1 MKMYTK
7 VENRDWEDVSI
18 GSSLAHSG
26 KTLTDE
32 HKKKIAQSLLERGS
46 GKKYVIQAKNAI
58 DGRIV
63 IFENGQDAADK
74 LKCSRQLIS
83 QCLRREARN
92 NHQHSAKGWILTK
105 IYIDEEEEKQEKA
118 NED

>member
-7 VENRDWEDVSI
+7 IENRDWEDVSI

-63 IFENGQDAADK
+63 YFENGQDASEF
-74 LKCSRQLIS
+74 LNCSRQLIS
-83 QCLRREARN
+83 QVLSDKERN
-92 NHQHSAKGWILTK
+92 SHQHSAKGWILKK
-105 IYIDEEEEKQEKA
+105 IFIEEEEEKQE
-118 NED
+118 NQ

>member
-32 HKKKIAQSLLERGS
+32 HKKKIAKTLLERGM
-46 GKKYVIQAKNAI
+46 GKKYVIQAKNAT

-63 IFENGQDAADK
+63 YFENGQDASEF
-74 LKCSRQLIS
+74 LNCSRQLIS
-83 QCLRREARN
+83 QVLSDKERN
-92 NHQHSAKGWILTK
+92 SHQHSAKGWILTK
-105 IYIDEEEEKQEKA
+105 IFIEEQEKA

>member
-26 KTLTDE
+26 KKLTDE

-46 GKKYVIQAKNAI
+46 GKKYVIKAVNVQ
-58 DGRIV
+58 DHRV
-63 IFENGQDAADK
+63 RYFENGQDASEFI
-74 LKCSRQLIS
+74 KCSRQLIS
-83 QCLRREARN
+83 QVLSDKERN
-92 NHQHSAKGWILTK
+92 SHQHSAKGWILTK
-105 IYIDEEEEKQEKA
+105 IFIEEEKEKE

>member
-32 HKKKIAQSLLERGS
+32 HKKKIAQSLLERG
-46 GKKYVIQAKNAI
+46 KNTNYVIQAKNAI
-58 DGRIV
+58 DGRILY
-63 IFENGQDAADK
+63 FENGQDAADK
-74 LKCSRQLIS
+74 LECSRQLVS
-83 QCLRREARN
+83 QVLSNKARN

-105 IYIDEEEEKQEKA
+105 IYIDEEQEKA

>member
-7 VENRDWEDVSI
+7 VENRDWSQL
-18 GSSLAHSG
+18 SNASFNAHNG
-26 KTLTDE
+26 KKLTDE

-46 GKKYVIQAKNAI
+46 GKKYVIQAKNATT
-58 DGRIV
+58 DEVV
-63 IFENGQDAADK
+63 IFENGQEASEF
-74 LKCSRQLIS
+74 LNCSRQLVS

-105 IYIDEEEEKQEKA
+105 IFIEEEEKEKA

>member
-32 HKKKIAQSLLERGS
+32 HKKKIAQSLLERG
-46 GKKYVIQAKNAI
+46 KNTKYVIQAKNAI

-63 IFENGQDAADK
+63 YFENGQDAADK
-74 LKCSRQLIS
+74 LQCSRQLIS
-83 QCLRREARN
+83 QVLSNNPRN
-92 NHQHSAKGWILTK
+92 SHQHSAKGWILTR
-105 IYIDEEEEKQEKA
+105 IFIEEEEKQEKA

>member
-7 VENRDWEDVSI
+7 VENRDWQDVSI

-32 HKKKIAQSLLERGS
+32 HKAKIAQSLLERGS

-63 IFENGQDAADK
+63 YFENGQEAADK
-74 LKCSRQLIS
+74 LQCSRQLIS

-92 NHQHSAKGWILTK
+92 NHQHSAKGWILKK
-105 IYIDEEEEKQEKA
+105 IFIEEEEKQEKE

>member
-1 MKMYTK
+1 M
-7 VENRDWEDVSI
+7 SI

-26 KTLTDE
+26 KKLTDE
-32 HKKKIAQSLLERGS
+32 HKKKIAKSLLERG
-46 GKKYVIQAKNAI
+46 KNTKYVIQAKNAI

-63 IFENGQDAADK
+63 YFENGQDAADK
-74 LKCSRQLIS
+74 LQCSRQLIS

-105 IYIDEEEEKQEKA
+105 IFIEEEQEK
-118 NED
+118 EDAD

>member
-1 MKMYTK
+1 MKKYYTF
-7 VENRDWEDVSI
+7 EDRDWSQL
-18 GSSLAHSG
+18 SNASFNAHNG
-26 KTLTDE
+26 KKLTDE

-46 GKKYVIQAKNAI
+46 GKKYVIKAKNAI

-74 LKCSRQLIS
+74 LQCSRQLIS

-105 IYIDEEEEKQEKA
+105 IFIEEEEKQEKE

>member
-32 HKKKIAQSLLERGS
+32 HKAKIAQSLLERGS
-46 GKKYVIQAKNAI
+46 GKKYVIQAKNATT
-58 DGRIV
+58 DEVV
-63 IFENGQDAADK
+63 IFENGQEASEF
-74 LKCSRQLIS
+74 LNCSRQLVS
-83 QCLRREARN
+83 QVLSDKERN
-92 NHQHSAKGWILTK
+92 SHQHSAMGWILEK
-105 IYIDEEEEKQEKA
+105 IYIEEEEKQEKE

>member
-32 HKKKIAQSLLERGS
+32 HKKKIAQSLLERG
-46 GKKYVIQAKNAI
+46 KNTKYVIQAKNAI
-58 DGRIV
+58 DGRI
-63 IFENGQDAADK
+63 IYFENGQDAADK
-74 LKCSRQLIS
+74 LQCSRQLIS
-83 QCLRREARN
+83 QVLSDKARN
-92 NHQHSAKGWILTK
+92 SHQHSAKGWILTR
-105 IYIDEEEEKQEKA
+105 IFIEEQEKA

>member
-7 VENRDWEDVSI
+7 VENRDWQDVSL

-26 KTLTDE
+26 KKLTDD
-32 HKKKIAQSLLERGS
+32 HKKKIAQSLLERG
-46 GKKYVIQAKNAI
+46 KNTNYVIQAKNAI

-63 IFENGQDAADK
+63 YFENGQEASEF
-74 LKCSRQLIS
+74 LNCSRQLIS
-83 QCLRREARN
+83 QVLSDKARN
-92 NHQHSAKGWILTK
+92 SHQHSAKGWILK
-105 IYIDEEEEKQEKA
+105 KVFIEKEEEEQEKA

>member
-7 VENRDWEDVSI
+7 VENRDWSQL
-18 GSSLAHSG
+18 SNASFNAHSG

-58 DGRIV
+58 DGRI
-63 IFENGQDAADK
+63 IYFENGQEAADK
-74 LKCSRQLIS
+74 LQCSRQLIS

-105 IYIDEEEEKQEKA
+105 IFIEEEEEKQEKE

>member
-7 VENRDWEDVSI
+7 VENRDWADVSI

-63 IFENGQDAADK
+63 IFENGQDASEF
-74 LKCSRQLIS
+74 LNCSRQLIS
-83 QCLRREARN
+83 QVLSDKERN
-92 NHQHSAKGWILTK
+92 SHQHSAKGWILTK
-105 IYIDEEEEKQEKA
+105 IYIDEEEKQEKE

>member
-7 VENRDWEDVSI
+7 VENRDWEHVSI

-63 IFENGQDAADK
+63 IFENGQDAAEK
-74 LKCSRQLIS
+74 LHCSRQLIS
-83 QCLRREARN
+83 QVLSNNPRN
-92 NHQHSAKGWILTK
+92 SHQHSAKGWILTK
-105 IYIDEEEEKQEKA
+105 IYIEEEEEKEKA

>member
-7 VENRDWEDVSI
+7 VENRDWADVSI

-32 HKKKIAQSLLERGS
+32 HKKKIAQSLLERG
-46 GKKYVIQAKNAI
+46 KNTNYVIQAKNAI

-63 IFENGQDAADK
+63 YFENGQEAADK
-74 LKCSRQLIS
+74 LQCSRQLIS

-92 NHQHSAKGWILTK
+92 NHQHSAQGWILKK
-105 IYIDEEEEKQEKA
+105 IFIEEEEKQEKE

>member
-63 IFENGQDAADK
+63 IFENGQDASEF
-74 LKCSRQLIS
+74 LNCSRQLIS
-83 QCLRREARN
+83 QVLSSNPRN
-92 NHQHSAKGWILTK
+92 SHQHSAKGWILTK
-105 IYIDEEEEKQEKA
+105 IFIEEEEKEKA

>member
-1 MKMYTK
+1 M
-7 VENRDWEDVSI
+7 SI

-58 DGRIV
+58 DGRIMY
-63 IFENGQDAADK
+63 FENGQDAADK
-74 LKCSRQLIS
+74 LECSRQLVS
-83 QCLRREARN
+83 QVLSDKERN
-92 NHQHSAKGWILTK
+92 SHQHSCKGWILTK
-105 IYIDEEEEKQEKA
+105 IYIDKEQEKE

>member
-1 MKMYTK
+1 MKMYKK
-7 VENRDWEDVSI
+7 VENRDWEDVSM

-26 KTLTDE
+26 KKLTDE
-32 HKKKIAQSLLERGS
+32 HKKKIAQSLLERG
-46 GKKYVIQAKNAI
+46 KNTKYVIQAKNAI

-63 IFENGQDAADK
+63 YFENGQDAADK
-74 LKCSRQLIS
+74 LECSRQLVS

-105 IYIDEEEEKQEKA
+105 IYIDEEQEKA
-118 NED
+118 DED

>member
-1 MKMYTK
+1 MKMYKK

-32 HKKKIAQSLLERGS
+32 HKKKIAQSLLERG
-46 GKKYVIQAKNAI
+46 KNTKYVIQAKNAN
-58 DGRIV
+58 DGRILY
-63 IFENGQDAADK
+63 FENGQDASEF

-83 QCLRREARN
+83 QVLSNNPRN
-92 NHQHSAKGWILTK
+92 SHQHSAKGWILTK
-105 IYIDEEEEKQEKA
+105 IFIEKEQDKE

>member
-32 HKKKIAQSLLERGS
+32 HKKKIAQSLLERG
-46 GKKYVIQAKNAI
+46 KNTHYVIQAKNAI

-63 IFENGQDAADK
+63 YFENGQDAADK
-74 LKCSRQLIS
+74 LQCSRQLIS

-92 NHQHSAKGWILTK
+92 NHQHSAKGWILPK
-105 IYIDEEEEKQEKA
+105 IFIEGEQDKA

>member
-7 VENRDWEDVSI
+7 IENRDWEDVSI

-32 HKKKIAQSLLERGS
+32 HKKKIAQSLLERG
-46 GKKYVIQAKNAI
+46 KNTKYVIQAKNAI

-63 IFENGQDAADK
+63 YFENGQDAADK
-74 LKCSRQLIS
+74 LQCSRQLVS
-83 QCLRREARN
+83 QVLSDKERN
-92 NHQHSAKGWILTK
+92 SHQHSAKGWILTR
-105 IYIDEEEEKQEKA
+105 IFIEEEEKQE
-118 NED
+118 NQ